1 MKVGDLVKSEIALN
15 HDPSAIGII
24 LEIVPRDGFEQ
35 PSVRVMWNNG
45 EHKNLWPFLLEVV
58 NESR

>member
-1 MKVGDLVKSEIALN
+1 LN
-15 HDPSAIGII
+15 HDRSAVGIV
-24 LEIVPRDGFEQ
+24 LEIVHRDGFEQ

-45 EHKNLWPFLLEVV
+45 EHKNLWSFLLEVV

>member
-1 MKVGDLVKSEIALN
+1 MKPGDLVKSEIALN
-15 HDPSAIGII
+15 HDRSAVGIV
-24 LEIVPRDGFEQ
+24 LEIVHRDGFEQ

-45 EHKNLWPFLLEVV
+45 EHKNLWSFLLEVV